1 MFRNRVN
8 NRRSKNYKMI
18 KKKIQLKLG
27 VSDLISLFA
36 SGIWFGMAITIVI
49 VSISFAKSLGYYD
62 SDWIPIIGVFIML
75 SAFHG
80 EDAIYNKVLK
90 K

>member
-1 MFRNRVN
+1 
-8 NRRSKNYKMI
+8 MI

-27 VSDLISLFA
+27 VSDLISLFV
-36 SGIWFGMAITIVI
+36 SGAWFGMAITLVI

-62 SDWIPIIGVFIML
+62 SDWFPIIGIFIML
-75 SAFHG
+75 SIFHVQ
-80 EDAIYNKVLK
+80 DAIYNKELK

>member
-1 MFRNRVN
+1 
-8 NRRSKNYKMI
+8 MI

-27 VSDLISLFA
+27 VSDLISLFV

-49 VSISFAKSLGYYD
+49 VSISFANSLGYYD
-62 SDWIPIIGVFIML
+62 SDWIPIIGFFIML